1 MSFFAVYFNGVYPVG
16 AVATVN
22 ALNELDAKQKVL
34 RELERIG
41 LRKFNDLEDLDVE
54 ELSTNNVTILLDGN
68 Y

>member
-1 MSFFAVYFNGVYPVG
+1 MSYFAVYFNGVYPVG

-34 RELERIG
+34 QELERIG
-41 LRKFNDLEDLDVE
+41 LKKFNDLEDLEVE
-54 ELSTNNVTILLDGN
+54 ELSSEKVTILLDGN